1 MKKAFA
7 AFALVVCLAAS
18 ASGLTV
24 MSYNV
29 ENLFDDVR
37 DGTEYREFDPGR
49 GVWNAEFFKIR
60 IDSIA
65 EVVRKAVPGG
75 PDILLLQEI
84 ENEHAL
90 RTLAEEG
97 LGGMGYTWRVLVP
110 KKNLAANVAILS
122 RFPLMDVRAHAVG
135 AWKDRTPVRDVIEAA
150 IAYEGHRL
158 WVFDNHWKAKTG
170 GVKGT
175 EATRLQ
181 AAAILSRRVRE
192 ILAQDPSADILVA
205 GDMNESTDEYARTGR
220 KYQTA
225 LIPISETTP
234 RKFAGQSIFLSG
246 NTRVVGVSGDRLVL
260 YDPWFELP
268 RARWGSYS
276 YQGEWLTVDH
286 ILLSAGLFDSRGFSY
301 RWGSFGPVRFPFL
314 FSPEGVPKKWTGL
327 SAGRGYSD
335 HLPLLVT
342 LDVHEA
348 GCGTPLARPRYS
360 DSGRGVHLMNASA
373 AGIKN

>member
-1 MKKAFA
+1 MKKACA
-7 AFALVVCLAAS
+7 AFLLAACLVAS

-29 ENLFDDVR
+29 ENLFDDVHN
-37 DGTEYREFDPGR
+37 GTEYREFDPLR
-49 GVWNAEFFKIR
+49 GTWNAEFFKVR

-90 RTLAEEG
+90 QTLAEEG

-110 KKNLAANVAILS
+110 KKNCATNVAILS
-122 RFPLMDVRAHAVG
+122 RFPVSSVRAHGVG
-135 AWKDRTPVRDVIEAA
+135 PWKQRTPVRDVIEAK
-150 IAYEGHRL
+150 IEYGGNTL
-158 WVFDNHWKAKTG
+158 YVFNNHWKAKTE
-170 GVKGT
+170 GVKAT
-175 EATRLQ
+175 ESSRLQ
-181 AAAILSRRVRE
+181 SASVLARRVRE

-205 GDMNESTDEYARTGR
+205 GDMNESVDEYVRTGR

-225 LIPISETTP
+225 LIPTSETTP

-246 NTRVVGVSGDRLVL
+246 NTRGLGATGDRLVL
-260 YDPWFELP
+260 YDPWFELAP
-268 RARWGSYS
+268 ARRGSYS

-286 ILLSAGLFDSRGFSY
+286 ILLSAGLFDTRGFSY
-301 RWGSFGPVRFPFL
+301 RWGSFGPVRLPFL
-314 FSPEGVPKKWTGL
+314 FSTEGVPKKWTGL
-327 SAGRGYSD
+327 GAGRGYSD

-342 LDVHEA
+342 LDAH
-348 GCGTPLARPRYS
+348 
-360 DSGRGVHLMNASA
+360 
-373 AGIKN
+373 